1 MQSPD
6 GVVGGSKDGN
16 PRLFGAGTTS
26 SRLFGG
32 QGAMQWAGSTPR
44 PTTENHGLFC
54 SPAR

>member
-1 MQSPD
+1 MHSPD

-54 SPAR
+54 SPAL